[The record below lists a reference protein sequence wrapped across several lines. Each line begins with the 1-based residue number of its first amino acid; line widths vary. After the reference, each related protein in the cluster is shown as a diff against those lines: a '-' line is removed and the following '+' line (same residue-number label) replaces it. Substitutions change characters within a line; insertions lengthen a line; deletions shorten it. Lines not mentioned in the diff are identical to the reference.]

1 MCLSVALL
9 LLLSVSVGLC
19 LDPSGL
25 DGGDGGLVEEESDKC
40 AEGETRFLS
49 SEVKVASFDFEELS
63 TEIVVTLF
71 IIVVVLAKLSKQRTL
86 DPILT

>member
-1 MCLSVALL
+1 
-9 LLLSVSVGLC
+9 
-19 LDPSGL
+19 
-25 DGGDGGLVEEESDKC
+25 
-40 AEGETRFLS
+40 
-49 SEVKVASFDFEELS
+49 VASFDFEELS